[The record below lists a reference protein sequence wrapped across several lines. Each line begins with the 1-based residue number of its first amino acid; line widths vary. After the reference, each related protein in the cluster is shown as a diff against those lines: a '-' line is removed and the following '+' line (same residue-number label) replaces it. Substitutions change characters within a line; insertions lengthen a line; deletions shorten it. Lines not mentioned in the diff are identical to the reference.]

1 VRAGSFFSELRR
13 RRVWRV
19 AGAYVLVVWMGVEIV
34 LETFPLFG
42 FPDWAA
48 RGVVVLAFLGFPV
61 TLLLAW
67 VFDITPEGVVRTGP
81 AEDRRTPDAPGTSL
95 PGPVDATQVVLD
107 ARPTR
112 LAGVFGAGILV
123 ALVGFGAYSVIN
135 PGIRIQPAS
144 VQAVAV
150 LPFSDLSATGD
161 QGYFA
166 DGVAEELINRLG
178 RLGDLRVAA
187 RTSSFAFR
195 DRNPGLGEVA
205 DELGVDAVV
214 EGSVRRAGD
223 QLRVTVELVDV
234 ETGFQIWSETYERT
248 VDDIFAIQ
256 DEIAAAIASA
266 LRLQLS
272 PGASALRAGTENVR
286 AHDAYLLGVARWH
299 ARTEAD
305 LRRALEYFE
314 EALAEDA
321 AYAPAYAGLALTY
334 AVLPAYSDVPVDEA
348 AERGSEAAAR
358 ALALDAQ
365 NAEAHAAIGQIGQG
379 LEWNLEAAEIAYQ
392 RAIEAQPSYA
402 TAHQWYAEALTVMG
416 RLEEARLEIERAL
429 AIDPLSA
436 TSREVL
442 AYVQTV
448 RRDFSAARLT
458 YTRLARE
465 LPRYRPGQVGLFRL
479 CLAADCP
486 DIAETAATAGF
497 ADDIADVMVA
507 VARADADPS
516 RRAAALERLATL
528 DDRLRPAELAL
539 YHAALD
545 DRDGALD
552 RIERAYEEGV
562 DPRLPTLLVHPL
574 FDSLRREPRFTAV
587 AAALAVEAPLAG
599 TAIR

>member
-1 VRAGSFFSELRR
+1 MRAGSFFSELRR

-19 AGAYVLVVWMGVEIV
+19 AGAYVLVVWMGVEII
-34 LETFPLFG
+34 LETLPLFG
-42 FPDWAA
+42 LPDGAA
-48 RGVVVLAFLGFPV
+48 RAVVVLAFLGFPV

-67 VFDITPEGVVRTGP
+67 VFDITPEGVVRTAP
-81 AEDRRTPDAPGTSL
+81 ADDRRAPHDPVVHPPTPGDDTR
-95 PGPVDATQVVLD
+95 VVLN
-107 ARPTR
+107 AGPTR

-135 PGIRIQPAS
+135 PGVRIQPAS

-187 RTSSFAFR
+187 RTSSFSFR
-195 DRNPGLGEVA
+195 DRDASLGEVA
-205 DELGVDAVV
+205 GELGVDAVV

-234 ETGFQIWSETYERT
+234 ETGFQIWSETYDRT

-266 LRLQLS
+266 LQLQLS

-299 ARTEAD
+299 TRTESD
-305 LRRALEYFE
+305 LRRAIGYFE
-314 EALAEDA
+314 DALDEDP

-334 AVLPAYSDVPVDEA
+334 AVLPAYSDLPADEA
-348 AERGSEAAAR
+348 AEHGSGAAAR
-358 ALALDAQ
+358 ALALDAR
-365 NAEAHAAIGQIGQG
+365 NAEAHAAIGQIAQG

-392 RAIEAQPSYA
+392 RAIEAQPSLA
-402 TAHQWYAEALTVMG
+402 LAHQWYAEALTVMG

-429 AIDPLSA
+429 SMDPLSA
-436 TSREVL
+436 ASTEVL
-442 AYVQTV
+442 AYVQMV
-448 RRDFSAARLT
+448 RRDFSSARLT
-458 YTRLARE
+458 YSRLVRE
-465 LPRYRPGQVGLFRL
+465 RPRYLPGQVGLFRL
-479 CLAADCP
+479 CLAAACP
-486 DIAETAATAGF
+486 DVAEDAARAGF
-497 ADDIADVMVA
+497 PDDVADALVA
-507 VARADADPS
+507 VARAAADPTL
-516 RRAAALERLATL
+516 RADALDRLAGL
-528 DDRLRPAELAL
+528 DGRLRPAELAL
-539 YHAALD
+539 YHAALN
-545 DRDGALD
+545 DRAGALD
-552 RIERAYEEGV
+552 RLERAYEEGV
-562 DPRLPTLLVHPL
+562 DPHLPVLLVHPL

-587 AAALAVEAPLAG
+587 ATALAVEAPLAG
-599 TAIR
+599 TATR